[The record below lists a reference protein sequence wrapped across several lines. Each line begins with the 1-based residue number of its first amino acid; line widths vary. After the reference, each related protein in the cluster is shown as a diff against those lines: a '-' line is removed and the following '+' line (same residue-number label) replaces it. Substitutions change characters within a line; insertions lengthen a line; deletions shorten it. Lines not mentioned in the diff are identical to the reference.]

1 MPEERQAM
9 ADHAHAALQRFTP
22 DAIMKQYLQALG
34 KEYTVIMEN
43 NMSASLAPTLFYT
56 KSQIRPADRETLL
69 RQRGC
74 VVWLTGLSGSGKTTI
89 IRELE
94 TRLHALRHLC
104 YTLDGDN
111 LRHGLNSDLGFTAA
125 DREENIRRAGEVAA
139 LFADAGLI
147 TLCAFISPFRKDREK
162 VRRIVTPE
170 RFVEIYVN
178 APLAV
183 CEERDPK
190 GLYKRAR
197 TGEIKDFTGIT
208 SPYEAPENP
217 DIEICTETENPEES
231 AEKIIAYLKEHEFI
245 QL

>member
-1 MPEERQAM
+1 M
-9 ADHAHAALQRFTP
+9 
-22 DAIMKQYLQALG
+22 
-34 KEYTVIMEN
+34 VN
-43 NMSASLAPTLFYT
+43 NQEPSSNPNLFFT
-56 KSQIRPADRETLL
+56 KSRIRQADREDVF

-89 IRELE
+89 IRVLE
-94 TRLHALRHLC
+94 VKLHFLRHIC

-111 LRHGLNSDLGFTAA
+111 LRHGLNSDLGFSDT

-147 TLCAFISPFRKDREK
+147 TLCAFISPFRGDREK
-162 VRRIVTPE
+162 VRRIATPE
-170 RFVEIYVN
+170 RFVEVYVN

-183 CEERDPK
+183 CEQRDPK
-190 GLYKRAR
+190 GLYQRAR
-197 TGEIKDFTGIT
+197 AGEIKDFTGIT

-217 DIEICTETENPEES
+217 AIEICTETENPEES
-231 AEKIIAYLKEHEFI
+231 AEKIIAHLKDKHFI

>member
-1 MPEERQAM
+1 M
-9 ADHAHAALQRFTP
+9 ANHQE
-22 DAIMKQYLQALG
+22 Q
-34 KEYTVIMEN
+34 
-43 NMSASLAPTLFYT
+43 SLNPNLFFT
-56 KSQIRPADRETLL
+56 KSQIRPAEREAIL

-94 TRLHALRHLC
+94 TRLHAFRQLF

-111 LRHGLNSDLGFTAA
+111 LRHGLNSDLGFSDT

-147 TLCAFISPFRKDREK
+147 TLCAFISPFRGDREK

-170 RFVEIYVN
+170 RFVEVYVN

-217 DIEICTETENPEES
+217 DIEICTETEDPEES
-231 AEKIIAYLKEHEFI
+231 AEKIIAHLKDKHFI

>member
-1 MPEERQAM
+1 M
-9 ADHAHAALQRFTP
+9 
-22 DAIMKQYLQALG
+22 
-34 KEYTVIMEN
+34 VN
-43 NMSASLAPTLFYT
+43 NVQEVAPGPSQTLFYT
-56 KSQIRPADRETLL
+56 KSRIRQADREEVF

-74 VVWLTGLSGSGKTTI
+74 VVWLTGLSGSGKTTVMRI
-89 IRELE
+89 LE
-94 TRLHALRHLC
+94 VKLHFLRHLC

-147 TLCAFISPFRKDREK
+147 ALCAFISPFRKDREK
-162 VRRIVTPE
+162 VRGIVTPE
-170 RFVEIYVN
+170 RFVEVYVN

-183 CEERDPK
+183 CEGRDPK

-197 TGEIKDFTGIT
+197 TGEIKDFTGIS

-231 AEKIIAYLKEHEFI
+231 AEKVIAHLKKHGFI

>member
-1 MPEERQAM
+1 M
-9 ADHAHAALQRFTP
+9 
-22 DAIMKQYLQALG
+22 
-34 KEYTVIMEN
+34 VN
-43 NMSASLAPTLFYT
+43 NKDSSLEPTLFYT
-56 KSQIRPADRETLL
+56 KSRIRQADREDIL

-89 IRELE
+89 IRVLE
-94 TRLHALRHLC
+94 VKLHFYRHVC

-111 LRHGLNSDLGFTAA
+111 LRHGLNSDLGFTAVA
-125 DREENIRRAGEVAA
+125 REENIRRAGEVAA

-147 TLCAFISPFRKDREK
+147 TLCAFISPFRGDREK

-170 RFVEIYVN
+170 RFVEVYVN

-183 CEERDPK
+183 CETRDPK

-197 TGEIKDFTGIT
+197 TGEIADFTGIS

-217 DIEICTETENPEES
+217 NIEICTATEAPEES
-231 AEKIIAYLKEHEFI
+231 AEKIIAYLKDKKFI